1 MRIHHIHPLV
11 HWQRLIW
18 FKCKHYGFQFRIEVI
33 LWSSWWLKT
42 PTHFFK
48 YAVFKYSAS
57 SAHLWSCSEHGMV
70 FWTQRKTAKMSYLYI
85 LQKGYRNWFRSIF
98 PMLLGRQSTCLLIS
112 RFTTASVS
120 NPASWSEIRRWFW
133 MERRY
138 HELPHL
144 LRAHE
149 LQPQK
154 QANHGKSYHMS
165 WDLAGFFLI
174 GNDGRAEGKIQPKE
188 KELFEVSSLSCTRFW
203 SFTCISWKK
212 PPLLEERIQMARGF
226 NGFKFQPWVAPSLLC
241 SSLTRPLLS
250 ASVPPATTN
259 IANSLD
265 KVTYVHLKNSDNIW

>member
-1 MRIHHIHPLV
+1 M
-11 HWQRLIW
+11 
-18 FKCKHYGFQFRIEVI
+18 FTY
-33 LWSSWWLKT
+33 
-42 PTHFFK
+42 
-48 YAVFKYSAS
+48 
-57 SAHLWSCSEHGMV
+57 
-70 FWTQRKTAKMSYLYI
+70 
-85 LQKGYRNWFRSIF
+85 QKGYRNWFRSIF
-98 PMLLGRQSTCLLIS
+98 PMGFRSIGSPAFFIS

-120 NPASWSEIRRWFW
+120 TPASWSEIPKVVLQG
-133 MERRY
+133 ERY

-154 QANHGKSYHMS
+154 QANHGKSYHMSCGKSYHMS

-212 PPLLEERIQMARGF
+212 PPLLEERIQMERGF

-265 KVTYVHLKNSDNIW
+265 KVTYVHLKNSDNIQTPWPTNIQNIYI

>member
-1 MRIHHIHPLV
+1 
-11 HWQRLIW
+11 
-18 FKCKHYGFQFRIEVI
+18 
-33 LWSSWWLKT
+33 
-42 PTHFFK
+42 
-48 YAVFKYSAS
+48 
-57 SAHLWSCSEHGMV
+57 
-70 FWTQRKTAKMSYLYI
+70 
-85 LQKGYRNWFRSIF
+85 
-98 PMLLGRQSTCLLIS
+98 
-112 RFTTASVS
+112 
-120 NPASWSEIRRWFW
+120 
-133 MERRY
+133 
-138 HELPHL
+138 
-144 LRAHE
+144 
-149 LQPQK
+149 
-154 QANHGKSYHMS
+154 MS

-265 KVTYVHLKNSDNIW
+265 KVTYVHLKNSDNIQTPWPTNIQNVYNENPRQNPQCHSPKLKYGPIRRHSRGGMVRFPWKQWSLYYQSKQCTIIFGKSLKNVPQICIKFDSPKKTGSISWPLWNDVNFVMALNHFSEPPRYPHDARHFDAPFGSSGSQTSGKAHHPTATNGCMEGPKNSWAERKKGGTPLQYK